1 MSYEQTASAAAQ
13 HSLSLDARNKMSI
26 TGVQDVSGFDENTV
40 ILGISGHVL
49 TVEGEDLHILNMS
62 TESGEVDIS
71 GRVNGLYYTDRLI
84 KKGGF
89 FKR

>member
-1 MSYEQTASAAAQ
+1 MNKNDAGAREQSVFLKDRQELKLSAVDEII
-13 HSLSLDARNKMSI
+13 S
-26 TGVQDVSGFDENTV
+26 FDENTV